1 MIGES
6 VENAQALYDRIHE
19 VSPWKEKSQETKE
32 LCVELMQTITAKS
45 FPGGIIPSIG
55 KEKNLILNILANN
68 QTEWRIIRPIILAF
82 AGPTITSFDG
92 VPIQID
98 AYDTCS
104 GVPCSARWRVTRTSA
119 RR

>member
-1 MIGES
+1 MGKGIVMIGES

-19 VSPWKEKSQETKE
+19 VLPWKEKSQETKE
-32 LCVELMQTITAKS
+32 LCVELMQTITDKS

-82 AGPTITSFDG
+82 AGPTITSFIVHFIFD
-92 VPIQID
+92 
-98 AYDTCS
+98 
-104 GVPCSARWRVTRTSA
+104 
-119 RR
+119 